1 MIKYLVSTAFLCL
14 ALLGFSQQYGTLLV
28 SDYDMP
34 AETVEGVSVYQGKEL
49 LGVTDHVGSFHFPR
63 KVKGTIT
70 LSRSGYVSKDLKVH
84 PKANAVVE
92 TNLRMDQ
99 ASYDAM
105 KAVVGPRIYEKCIPE
120 NVKVVPVSSAG
131 SAVSEKGLQEFIQS
145 VMVYP
150 NRARD
155 NGEQGTVLMQFKI
168 DDEGIISCLEVAQS
182 ATFELD
188 REAYRILAR
197 MPQWTPA
204 KRNGVAVAAYYSVP
218 VVFVLK

>member
-1 MIKYLVSTAFLCL
+1 M
-14 ALLGFSQQYGTLLV
+14 
-28 SDYDMP
+28 
-34 AETVEGVSVYQGKEL
+34 
-49 LGVTDHVGSFHFPR
+49 
-63 KVKGTIT
+63 
-70 LSRSGYVSKDLKVH
+70 
-84 PKANAVVE
+84 
-92 TNLRMDQ
+92 MDQ
-99 ASYDAM
+99 SSYDAM
-105 KAVVGPRIYEKCIPE
+105 KAVVGPRIYEKCIPQ

-131 SAVSEKGLQEFIQS
+131 SAVSDKALQEFIQS
-145 VMVYP
+145 VLIYP

-168 DDEGIISCLEVAQS
+168 DAEGIISCLEVAKS

-188 REAYRILAR
+188 REAYRILAG